1 MSKTGTVKSF
11 NGKFGFVDLADGTV
25 AYVHTEEIDGGRLRV
40 GHKVSL
46 DTEAVEGHDGRVK
59 GVNVSGKGV
68 MAKGEKLSDE
78 DFEADKKMRETIKEE
93 FKAEQDKAYE
103 PVKEKVDTLSKG
115 AKLRLVRELT
125 KELGLQAPVSQEAA
139 KKAAKQAAKVAN
151 ERRKDPT
158 APGGPTFTKA
168 EFAQFYGARE
178 GARMWEV
185 AGALSKTGAKGGK
198 AKKSKKVCTVSV
210 IKQPTITAHHT
221 VIWQQ
226 YRTLRE

>member
-78 DFEADKKMRETIKEE
+78 DFEADKKIRETIKEE
-93 FKAEQDKAYE
+93 YKAEQDKAYE

-139 KKAAKQAAKVAN
+139 KKAAKIAN

-185 AGALSKTGAKGGK
+185 AGALSKKGGK
-198 AKKSKKVCTVSV
+198 AKKSKKVCTV
-210 IKQPTITAHHT
+210 ILIQPANYHHHT
-221 VIWQQ
+221 PHSDMAAI
-226 YRTLRE
+226 